1 METRYNLRSGRKEC
15 HIPVQVQL
23 TTDEEFLAASQG
35 SLDPHSG
42 QVLSDQSDSG
52 SDIDTSGLLDISN
65 QNLSFSDSSSV
76 SHGAAAS
83 GSGGP
88 KASSSNPINVDQN
101 MIKQQ
106 ILAQLNVL
114 GKRLNSIKKNSLQ
127 NTCRKTS
134 NPSKIKKI

>member
-1 METRYNLRSGRKEC
+1 M
-15 HIPVQVQL
+15 QL
-23 TTDEEFLAASQG
+23 ATNEEFLAASRG

-52 SDIDTSGLLDISN
+52 FDIDISGSLDISN

-76 SHGAAAS
+76 NHGAAAG

-88 KASSSNPINVDQN
+88 KASSSNPIHVDQN
-101 MIKQQ
+101 TINQQ

-114 GKRLNSIKKNSLQ
+114 GKRLNSIEKNSLKSI
-127 NTCRKTS
+127 CRKTS
-134 NPSKIKKI
+134 DTSKVKKSKRETKTSLTSRHTCIDT